1 MQRAGC
7 KLGAPESAGRQGT
20 LISAWAQT
28 FQILFEQPRDSW
40 RQRQN
45 WGKSLRTKYW
55 MKNLQMINEEKSFAQ
70 CPKGLEDEEE
80 AQRLGNFRGVFVIE
94 LGP

>member
-1 MQRAGC
+1 
-7 KLGAPESAGRQGT
+7 
-20 LISAWAQT
+20 
-28 FQILFEQPRDSW
+28 
-40 RQRQN
+40 
-45 WGKSLRTKYW
+45 